1 MKTLTY
7 TAIRNNLAKAIDEVN
22 ENHAPIIITRQKG
35 ASAVLV
41 SMEDYESWQETA
53 YLARSPAMR
62 RRLRNAL
69 KQIES
74 GKGKKRRLIK

>member
-7 TAIRNNLAKAIDEVN
+7 TSIRNNLAKAIDEVN
-22 ENHAPIIITRQKG
+22 EDHAPIIITRQKG
-35 ASAVLV
+35 AAAVLV

-62 RRLRNAL
+62 RRLRSAL
-69 KQIES
+69 KQVEA

>member
-1 MKTLTY
+1 MKTLSY
-7 TAIRNNLAKAIDEVN
+7 TAVRNNLAKAIDQVN
-22 ENHAPIIITRQKG
+22 EDHAPIIITRQKG

-62 RRLRNAL
+62 RRLRRAVS
-69 KQIES
+69 QIER
-74 GKGKKRRLIK
+74 GKGKARRLIK